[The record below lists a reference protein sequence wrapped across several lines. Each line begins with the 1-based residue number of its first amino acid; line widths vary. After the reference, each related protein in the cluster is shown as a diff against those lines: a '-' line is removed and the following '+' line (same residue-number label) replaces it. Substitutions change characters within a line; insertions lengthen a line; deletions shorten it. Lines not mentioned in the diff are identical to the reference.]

1 MTLTFE
7 QFMERQRVLADFG
20 DLAIASDDLQEILTE
35 ACKLIL
41 RALEADFAKVLEI
54 QKGGESLLVRAG
66 VGWKPGIVGE
76 MQLPMSE
83 RTSESHA
90 IRAGRPVITN
100 DISKEDR
107 FEFPDFMKDH
117 GIVAIANVPIFVP
130 GGEAYGL
137 LQVDSTEPREFAEE
151 DTEFLRTYATI
162 LGPVIDRLHKVRDL
176 EVALDTQRRL
186 LTEMQHRIRNNIG
199 VIIGLVRMRAS
210 SAASDETAA
219 ALTAVGQRIETLRL
233 VHDQLYVAG
242 TSDHLHLRT
251 YITRLIRSVVD
262 LFQEQSGAVQ
272 LDIEIGDFELSP
284 EIAVPL
290 GLIVNEFTTNSLVH
304 GFEGKEGLIEVRV
317 EALESNLI
325 SLCISDNGKGLP
337 PDPPAS
343 PPGSGTGMA
352 IINGLAG
359 AIGAKV
365 EWSSSPRGTM
375 LRLDLPLT

>member
-1 MTLTFE
+1 MALTIE
-7 QFMERQRVLADFG
+7 QFKERQRVLADFG
-20 DLAIASDDLQEILTE
+20 DLAIASDDLQEILSE

-41 RALEADFAKVLEI
+41 RALEADFAKVVEI
-54 QKGGESLLVRAG
+54 QEGGESLLIRAG

-76 MQLPMSE
+76 TQLPMGE
-83 RTSESHA
+83 TTSESHA
-90 IRAGRPVITN
+90 IRVGKPVITN

-137 LQVDSTEPREFAEE
+137 LQVDSTEPQEFGED

-186 LTEMQHRIRNNIG
+186 LTEVQHRIRNNIG

-219 ALTAVGQRIETLRL
+219 ALRAVGQRIETLRL

-242 TSDHLHLRT
+242 TADHLHLRT
-251 YITRLIRSVVD
+251 YITKLLGSVVD

-272 LDIEIGDFELSP
+272 LDFEIGEFELSP

-290 GLIVNEFTTNSLVH
+290 GLIVNEFATNSLIH
-304 GFEGKEGLIEVRV
+304 GFEGKGGLIVVRA
-317 EALESNLI
+317 EALDSDLI
-325 SLCISDNGKGLP
+325 HFCISDNGKGLP
-337 PDPPAS
+337 PNPPAS

-352 IINGLAG
+352 IINGLAS